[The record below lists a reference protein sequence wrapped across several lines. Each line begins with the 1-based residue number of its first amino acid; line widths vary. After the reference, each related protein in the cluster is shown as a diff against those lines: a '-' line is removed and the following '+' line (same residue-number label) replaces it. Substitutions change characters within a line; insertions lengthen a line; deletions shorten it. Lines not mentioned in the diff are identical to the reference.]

1 MKSFIVWNGEEE
13 DTSSNKEG
21 NNSFIEWIKK
31 PFNWQLVDEWVPMP
45 QDNLFKTIDKAIIL
59 PVSNYYGFEKSTD
72 LDYFI
77 VSPKRCYNKPAMRE
91 HIVKYLN
98 YFEKF
103 YDTNHELVVI
113 MYQIKYLIDYQKDYK
128 FNNLVSDLRKYILY
142 NRSIL
147 NKLYV
152 MNEDNYIME
161 LKAKEGRSVESL
173 QYTTKHGKILMQMS
187 VLMLMII
194 PLVCHFIHMNKL
206 DNVDEILLQV
216 FDDIL
221 CMSSVDIFSKL
232 YETSASEVNRNE
244 KMNKTLWDMQAI
256 RGKNSR
262 THIMACIENIIL
274 NIMPKYTYEKNVINF
289 NYVSI
294 RYNTQLKITDIRY
307 EYQFS
312 QISSSNRDEDMNSDF
327 DRYESYLIRQNE
339 SLYLQAKCSAQETMN
354 FIENKFGPFDEDEIQ
369 YYIKNLE
376 NDSGNIINEFQKNM
390 VFNLFYKY
398 FGDTSSI
405 KFINRIDY
413 VKLIMSARRILEAYN
428 MVILPYIISSK
439 VVRIPNRKNINKK
452 ELTRIE
458 ADPLWIQIQK
468 KYKNPRIEQEILGQ
482 IAVILSSEFK
492 IIDYDNKD
500 IDGKTI
506 EVISDIIIE
515 EYLLYI
521 LLI

>member
-1 MKSFIVWNGEEE
+1 MQSFIIWNDKDDNCHLNEE
-13 DTSSNKEG
+13 
-21 NNSFIEWIKK
+21 NSFIEWIPK
-31 PFNWQLVDEWVPMP
+31 PFNWQLVDRWVPMP
-45 QDNLFKTIDKAIIL
+45 QDILFKTIDKAIIL
-59 PVSNYYGFEKSTD
+59 PVSNYYGFKETTD

-77 VSPKRCYNKPAMRE
+77 ISPKRCYNKPAMRE

-98 YFEKF
+98 YFERF
-103 YDTNHELVVI
+103 YDPEHELVVI
-113 MYQIKYLIDYQKDYK
+113 MYQMKYLIDYQKDYK
-128 FNNLVSDLRKYILY
+128 FNNFVSDLRKYILF

-147 NKLYV
+147 NKLYR

-187 VLMLMII
+187 VLMLMSI
-194 PLVCHFIHMNKL
+194 PLICHFIHVNKL
-206 DNVDEILLQV
+206 DNVDEVLLKI
-216 FDDIL
+216 FDDII
-221 CMSSVDIFSKL
+221 CMSSVDIFSKF
-232 YETSASEVNRNE
+232 YETSSSEVNRNE

-256 RGKNSR
+256 RGKNTR

-339 SLYLQAKCSAQETMN
+339 ALYLQAKCSAQETMR
-354 FIENKFGPFDEDEIQ
+354 FIEEKFGPFEEKEIE
-369 YYIKNLE
+369 YYMSRLDNGQ
-376 NDSGNIINEFQKNM
+376 GNIINEFQKNM
-390 VFNLFYKY
+390 VFNIFYRY
-398 FGDTSSI
+398 FGDTSAI
-405 KFINRIDY
+405 KFINKIDY
-413 VKLIMSARRILEAYN
+413 VKLILSAKRILEAYN
-428 MVILPYIISSK
+428 MVILPYIVSSK

-452 ELTRIE
+452 ELTKIE
-458 ADPLWIQIQK
+458 ADPLWVQIQK

-492 IIDYDNKD
+492 IIDFYNKD

-506 EVISDIIIE
+506 EVISDIVIE

-521 LLI
+521 LMI